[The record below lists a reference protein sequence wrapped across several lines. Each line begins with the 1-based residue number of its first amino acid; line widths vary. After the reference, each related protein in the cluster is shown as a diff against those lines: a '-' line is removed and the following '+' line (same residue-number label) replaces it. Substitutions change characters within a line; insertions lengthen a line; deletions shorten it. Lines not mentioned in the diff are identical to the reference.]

1 MLYQGLK
8 GPEEGAVDRTQLSCD
23 PRLICREGCLIAA
36 GKQKNAASTK
46 PLPSR
51 EGAVGEISQ
60 PLSFCQSPQS
70 ASCLLHPTQSKGT
83 LDAFYTRLS
92 PGACSR
98 EKGGRVGL
106 DRSMK
111 TIQYRG
117 YGMTDLSLVFVPLSS
132 LLV

>member
-8 GPEEGAVDRTQLSCD
+8 GPEEEVVDRTQLSCD
-23 PRLICREGCLIAA
+23 PWLVCREGCLIAA
-36 GKQKNAASTK
+36 GEQKNAASTK
-46 PLPSR
+46 PLRSR

-60 PLSFCQSPQS
+60 PLSFYQG
-70 ASCLLHPTQSKGT
+70 ASCSLHPTQSKGT
-83 LDAFYTRLS
+83 LDAFYIRLS

-98 EKGGRVGL
+98 EKRGRVGL
-106 DRSMK
+106 ERSMK

-117 YGMTDLSLVFVPLSS
+117 YGMTDLSLVFLPLSS